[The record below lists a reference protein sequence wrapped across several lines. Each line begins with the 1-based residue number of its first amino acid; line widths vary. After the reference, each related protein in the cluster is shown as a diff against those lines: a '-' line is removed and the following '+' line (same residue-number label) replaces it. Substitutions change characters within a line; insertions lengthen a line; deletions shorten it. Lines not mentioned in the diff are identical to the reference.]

1 MLWMTSVMASGNKA
15 ARVAGSGL
23 HIYVAIST
31 RNYARMA
38 ARSSV
43 PRDKLCLLVWV
54 TRIPG
59 PVNQLPQLF
68 DVRELSHFTFPT

>member
-1 MLWMTSVMASGNKA
+1 MLWMTSVRQA
-15 ARVAGSGL
+15 ATKQLGL
-23 HIYVAIST
+23 HDLEIYVAIST